1 MPCESEPESHHPP
14 MATEILL
21 LAAVHKMK
29 VGDSLGR
36 GIGIADSMFLSDDG
50 SIPRKILS
58 DLTIDTIGRMEADF
72 LLEAPLFIHGK
83 WVEEKP
89 LMEIDPLPLLNIK
102 MRKIYSFYDGLWTLR
117 DNCVNSETV
126 FLIEREGGRDER
138 VSVNGMAYR
147 YDCADSKIVDVAFTR
162 SEIQETRDKYSARIS
177 ALEESRITPELE
189 VKMAGQ
195 SGRIGRAF
203 KFLFATRTS
212 SSTLLKV
219 AYQCSFLEAMFCT
232 DSGEISHKI
241 AERAAVFLGSDL
253 EERARIYRF
262 LKKAYGVRSRV
273 IHGGAISGDVEGLV
287 GTCVELDGIL
297 RRIMNRV
304 LLNTEEWDLFMKT
317 ERDAFDHHFLTRLL
331 S

>member
-1 MPCESEPESHHPP
+1 
-14 MATEILL
+14 MAE
-21 LAAVHKMK
+21 
-29 VGDSLGR
+29 SLGR
-36 GIGIADSMFLSDDG
+36 GIGISDNMFLSDDK
-50 SIPRKILS
+50 SIARRIMS
-58 DLTIDTIGRMEADF
+58 DLTVDTIGRMEADF
-72 LLEAPLFIHGK
+72 LLESPLFIHGK
-83 WVEEKP
+83 WMVEKP
-89 LMEIDPLPLLNIK
+89 VEDIDPLPMLNIK

-147 YDCADSKIVDVAFTR
+147 YDCADSKIVDVSFTR
-162 SEIQETRDKYSARIS
+162 SEIQDTRDKYSARIS

-241 AERAAVFLGSDL
+241 AERAAVFLGSDM
-253 EERARIYRF
+253 EERARVYRF
-262 LKKAYGVRSRV
+262 LKKAYSVRSRV

-304 LLNTEEWDLFMKT
+304 LSNTEEWDLFMKT
-317 ERDAFDHHFLTRLL
+317 ERDAFDEHFLKRLL